1 MCFFV
6 DLQISKA
13 NVPPSVTTTAVP
25 TCHNGAVIHDSHTGG
40 DDSDGTITGGDDADG
55 TITGN
60 MDDADVNKRITA
72 TGIMDTV
79 TADATNSTK
88 PEKTT
93 DTLDVANGIPD
104 EADRVPYF
112 VHMASDMFDGTSSG
126 VHNRKILSG
135 NIFFF

>member
-1 MCFFV
+1 MYFFV
-6 DLQISKA
+6 DLQISKT
-13 NVPPSVTTTAVP
+13 NVPLSDTTTAVP
-25 TCHNGAVIHDSHTGG
+25 TCHNGAEIHDSH
-40 DDSDGTITGGDDADG
+40 TGGDDADG

-60 MDDADVNKRITA
+60 MDDADVNKRISA

-93 DTLDVANGIPD
+93 DTLDVDNGIPD
-104 EADRVPYF
+104 EVDRVSYF
-112 VHMASDMFDGTSSG
+112 VHMASDIVDGSSSG

-135 NIFFF
+135 NNFFF